1 MFDGQTPDM
10 LAMKC
15 AWVFHRNKPGNTGV
29 ENVYDTGALLPL
41 IRVAHAEPNVTFA
54 QHCVAMML

>member
-15 AWVFHRNKPGNTGV
+15 ARVFHRNKPGNPGV

-54 QHCVAMML
+54 